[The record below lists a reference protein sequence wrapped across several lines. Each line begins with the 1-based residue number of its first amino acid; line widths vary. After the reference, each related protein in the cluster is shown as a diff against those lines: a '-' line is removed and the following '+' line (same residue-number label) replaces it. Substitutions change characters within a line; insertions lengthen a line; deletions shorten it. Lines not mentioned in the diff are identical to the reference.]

1 MARFSYLKSV
11 AVVFFAAVCAYA
23 GAWLFPSLSGLRPM
37 LPVTA
42 AAESFIGLEG
52 IALRH
57 ELALDPVGGTTFLP
71 GEGERIPA
79 ASFLWRDEGGESF
92 ISGKSAVYMAGCDGF
107 ETLSPPEGEKLS
119 MAQLLD
125 FMNSTP
131 DESPAQARL
140 VEGFYWYYAA
150 LAPAGTPQ
158 LAMGSHYLKFEG
170 FEEYTKALLV
180 SREVSSDGQ
189 ALLFRLRLGDPAY
202 LKLRKC
208 RAELL
213 LSGPVT

>member
-23 GAWLFPSLSGLRPM
+23 GAWLFPSLSGLRPL

-42 AAESFIGLEG
+42 AAESSIGLEG

-57 ELALDPVGGTTFLP
+57 ELALAPGGGTSFLP
-71 GEGERIPA
+71 GEGERVPA

-92 ISGKSAVYMAGCDGF
+92 ISGKSSVYMAGCDGF
-107 ETLSPPEGEKLS
+107 ETLSPPEEEKLD

-125 FMNSTP
+125 FMNFTP
-131 DESPAQARL
+131 DENPAPARL
-140 VEGFYWYYAA
+140 VEGFHWYYAA
-150 LAPAGTPQ
+150 LAPANTPQ

-189 ALLFRLRLGDPAY
+189 ALLFRLKLGDPAY

-213 LSGPVT
+213 LPDPVT

>member
-1 MARFSYLKSV
+1 VARFSYLKSV

-23 GAWLFPSLSGLRPM
+23 GAWLFPSLTAPRPM

-57 ELALDPVGGTTFLP
+57 ELALDPVGSTTFLP

-92 ISGKSAVYMAGCDGF
+92 ISGKSSVYMAGCDGF
-107 ETLSPPEGEKLS
+107 ETLSPPEEEKLD

-125 FMNSTP
+125 FMNFTP
-131 DESPAQARL
+131 DENPAPARL
-140 VEGFYWYYAA
+140 VEGFHWYYAA
-150 LAPAGTPQ
+150 LAPANTPQ

-170 FEEYTKALLV
+170 FEEYTKALRV

-189 ALLFRLRLGDPAY
+189 ALLFRLKLGDPAY

-213 LSGPVT
+213 LPDPVT

>member
-1 MARFSYLKSV
+1 VARFSYLKSV

-23 GAWLFPSLSGLRPM
+23 GAWLFPSLSGLRPL

-42 AAESFIGLEG
+42 AAESSIGLEG

-57 ELALDPVGGTTFLP
+57 ELALAPGGGTSFLP
-71 GEGERIPA
+71 GEGERVPA
-79 ASFLWRDEGGESF
+79 ASFLWRDAGGESF
-92 ISGKSAVYMAGCDGF
+92 ISGKSALYMTGCDGF
-107 ETLSPPEGEKLS
+107 ERLSPPDGEKLS
-119 MAQLLD
+119 MAKLLD

-131 DESPAQARL
+131 DENPAPARL

-150 LAPAGTPQ
+150 LAPADTPQ

-180 SREVSSDGQ
+180 SRESAPEGQ

-208 RAELL
+208 TAELSL
-213 LSGPVT
+213 CDLMT